1 MNIATKYNEYE
12 QSAINFL
19 ESTNTA
25 LTLEYKKH
33 DYYFSGDKE
42 RRDIWTFKFTN
53 ANGAY
58 SGTFGQSIANTGKK
72 PTAYDIIAC
81 MTKYEPGSFDN
92 FCGDFGYEE
101 YDDDTGKVNKDSLRI
116 YKAVCREFEGM
127 SRLFTDEQL
136 EAMQEIN

>member
-1 MNIATKYNEYE
+1 MNTQTKYNKYE
-12 QSAINFL
+12 QSAIDFL
-19 ESTNTA
+19 KSTGTS

-33 DYYFSGDKE
+33 DYYFPGDKE
-42 RRDIWTFKFTN
+42 RRDIWQFKFTN
-53 ANGAY
+53 ENGSY
-58 SGTFGQSIANTGKK
+58 SGTFGQSIANVGKQ
-72 PTAYDIIAC
+72 PTAYDIVAC
-81 MTKYEPGSFDN
+81 MTKSEPGSFDN

-101 YDDDTGKVNKDSLRI
+101 YDDTSKVNKDSLRI